1 MDTYYTIDEKYL
13 QAVDELSF
21 GETPKALQLLNEII
35 NNDALYAR
43 AHYQLGKIY
52 YYDVKDYQTAGYHFK
67 TCMELEPSFPDTYF
81 HYLSLVVFL
90 NMEKQVN
97 HIVAKA
103 LTTPGVD
110 LASVYNLQGLFFE
123 KNKNWTNALMA
134 YNKALVE
141 VTSKGLKETIEENIA
156 RVKAKMRQQNAYQ
169 YYLLE

>member
-35 NNDALYAR
+35 SNDALYAR

-52 YYDVKDYQTAGYHFK
+52 YYDVKEYQTAGYHFK
-67 TCMELEPSFPDTYF
+67 ICMELEPSFPDTYF

-103 LTTPGVD
+103 LATPGVN
-110 LASVYNLQGLFFE
+110 AAAIHNLLGLYLE
-123 KNKNWTNALMA
+123 KNKQWTNALA
-134 YNKALVE
+134 TYNKALIE
-141 VTSKGLKETIEENIA
+141 VTGKDLKETIEESIV
-156 RVKAKMRQQNAYQ
+156 RVKQKMQSRVVYQ
-169 YYLLE
+169 YHLTG